1 MCTQM
6 HNVSGGHLVISV
18 IVPVYNVERW
28 LDRCVTSIV
37 GQTYKNLEIILIDD
51 GSTDKSSEMCDA
63 WSRLDN
69 RIRVIHKANGGL
81 SSARNAGLGIATG
94 TRIAFVDS
102 DDWIEPDMYEFLY
115 HLLKE
120 NGADI
125 SICSHYIET
134 AVKTRVKH
142 SSGQFSSF
150 SREEAIRTLVED
162 KRIRNYMWDKLYK
175 RQLFAGI
182 YFPVNRVFE
191 DIAVS
196 YQIFYKTQKV
206 VMQDCPKYHYL
217 KREGST
223 TQGKL
228 YNYEKEYLLFQ
239 TVYEQVK
246 FVREKEI
253 WDKAPYCVHERG
265 IHLIDHL
272 MMLPQSS
279 LIDDVINDVLARM
292 QEFDNVSW
300 PQLDV
305 MHIFKRR
312 MMYCHLKVYRCIY
325 RLVRTFFKSKRYKFQ
340 TL

>member
-1 MCTQM
+1 MGIT
-6 HNVSGGHLVISV
+6 IS
-18 IVPVYNVERW
+18 PW
-28 LDRCVTSIV
+28 MMAFLMLMT
-37 GQTYKNLEIILIDD
+37 GF
-51 GSTDKSSEMCDA
+51 
-63 WSRLDN
+63 
-69 RIRVIHKANGGL
+69 
-81 SSARNAGLGIATG
+81 AG
-94 TRIAFVDS
+94 FVDS
-102 DDWIEPDMYEFLY
+102 AAGGGGL
-115 HLLKE
+115 
-120 NGADI
+120 I
-125 SICSHYIET
+125 SLPAY
-134 AVKTRVKH
+134 
-142 SSGQFSSF
+142 
-150 SREEAIRTLVED
+150 
-162 KRIRNYMWDKLYK
+162 
-175 RQLFAGI
+175 LFAGLPPH
-182 YFPVNRVFE
+182 YTYATNKFSAACGTTFATASFFKSGAMNV
-191 DIAVS
+191 
-196 YQIFYKTQKV
+196 KV
-206 VMQDCPKYHYL
+206 GVL
-217 KREGST
+217 AAIGSFA
-223 TQGKL
+223 GSALGAHKL

>member
-1 MCTQM
+1 
-6 HNVSGGHLVISV
+6 
-18 IVPVYNVERW
+18 
-28 LDRCVTSIV
+28 
-37 GQTYKNLEIILIDD
+37 
-51 GSTDKSSEMCDA
+51 
-63 WSRLDN
+63 
-69 RIRVIHKANGGL
+69 
-81 SSARNAGLGIATG
+81 
-94 TRIAFVDS
+94 
-102 DDWIEPDMYEFLY
+102 
-115 HLLKE
+115 
-120 NGADI
+120 
-125 SICSHYIET
+125 
-134 AVKTRVKH
+134 
-142 SSGQFSSF
+142 
-150 SREEAIRTLVED
+150 
-162 KRIRNYMWDKLYK
+162 
-175 RQLFAGI
+175 
-182 YFPVNRVFE
+182 
-191 DIAVS
+191 
-196 YQIFYKTQKV
+196 
-206 VMQDCPKYHYL
+206 MQDCPKYHYL

-300 PQLDV
+300 PQLGV

-312 MMYCHLKVYRCIY
+312 VMYCHLKVYRCIY